1 MKIVIGVDAGG
12 TGTRAVAMCDGRVVR
27 RGLAGPGNPA
37 SVGPARA
44 ANEIRQAVEQV
55 AQADEAVIGIA
66 VGVAGISA
74 LDEPRCRAELEDLR
88 CPVRFYA
95 DAVTAFAAGTDAADG
110 TVLIAGT
117 GAVAATIRDHA
128 LGEVADGLGWLV
140 GDEGSGVWLGL
151 AAVRRVARAWNGS
164 PLTNLVAG
172 RAGVDTVD
180 DLVNWA
186 NRGPRV
192 DFAALAPG
200 VSALADG
207 HDADAQALVD
217 EAADRLVSTVESLR
231 KVDGPLVLAGGLLG
245 SPTAVQRAV
254 LERLAQRNPQIGEDP
269 AVGAAR
275 LAGWSPM
282 VEETT
287 FS

>member
-37 SVGPARA
+37 SSGPARTAEHIKRAVNQVVGPDDTVLGLA
-44 ANEIRQAVEQV
+44 A
-55 AQADEAVIGIA
+55 
-66 VGVAGISA
+66 GVAGISA
-74 LDEPRCRAELEDLR
+74 LDEAMCRASLEDLR

-117 GAVAATIRDHA
+117 GAVAATIRGYA

-151 AAVRRVARAWNGS
+151 AAVRRVARTWNGS
-164 PLTNLVAG
+164 PLVDLVAKK
-172 RAGVDTVD
+172 AGVGTVD

-186 NRGPRV
+186 NRGPLE

-200 VSALADG
+200 VCALAVEGDK
-207 HDADAQALVD
+207 DAQRLVQ
-217 EAADRLVSTVESLR
+217 EAASLLVSTVESLPA
-231 KVDGPLVLAGGLLG
+231 VDGPLVIAGGLLG
-245 SPTAVQRAV
+245 SPTAVQQAV
-254 LERLAQRNPQIGEDP
+254 LERLAKRDVRVGEDP

-287 FS
+287 PG

>member
-12 TGTRAVAMCDGRVVR
+12 TGTRAVEQVVTDGDTVA
-27 RGLAGPGNPA
+27 GLAA
-37 SVGPARA
+37 
-44 ANEIRQAVEQV
+44 
-55 AQADEAVIGIA
+55 
-66 VGVAGISA
+66 GVAGISA
-74 LDEPRCRAELEDLR
+74 LNEAECHARLANLR
-88 CPVRFYA
+88 CPIRFYA
-95 DAVTAFAAGTDAADG
+95 DAVTAFAAGTDAANG

-151 AAVRRVARAWNGS
+151 AAVRWVARARRTS
-164 PLTNLVAG
+164 PLGDLVRA

-186 NRGPRV
+186 NRGPRE

-200 VSALADG
+200 VCTLAAEG
-207 HDADAQALVD
+207 DADARRLVD
-217 EAADRLVSTVESLR
+217 DAAARLVSTVESLPA
-231 KVDGPLVLAGGLLG
+231 VDGPLVIAGGLLR
-245 SPTAVQRAV
+245 SATAVQQAV
-254 LERLAQRNPQIGEDP
+254 LERLANRDVNVGADP
-269 AVGAAR
+269 ALGAAR
-275 LAGWSPM
+275 LAGGGAGWSPM

-287 FS
+287 PN

>member
-12 TGTRAVAMCDGRVVR
+12 TGTRAVAMYGGRVVR

-37 SVGPARA
+37 SVGPVRA
-44 ANEIRQAVEQV
+44 AKEIKQAVEQV
-55 AQADEAVIGIA
+55 TQADDSVIGIA
-66 VGVAGISA
+66 VGVAGISE
-74 LDEPRCRAELEDLR
+74 LDEAMCRAQLR
-88 CPVRFYA
+88 RLRSPLTFYP

-117 GAVAATIRDHA
+117 GAVAATIRDHG

-164 PLTNLVAG
+164 PLTNLVAKK
-172 RAGVDTVD
+172 AGVDTVD

-186 NRGPRV
+186 NRGPRE

-200 VSALADG
+200 VCALAAQHDPDG
-207 HDADAQALVD
+207 RALVD
-217 EAADRLVSTVESLR
+217 EAAARLVSTVESLPEIH
-231 KVDGPLVLAGGLLG
+231 GPLVLAGGLLG

-254 LERLAQRNPQIGEDP
+254 LERLAKRSPQVGEDP
-269 AVGAAR
+269 AIGAAR

-287 FS
+287 CS